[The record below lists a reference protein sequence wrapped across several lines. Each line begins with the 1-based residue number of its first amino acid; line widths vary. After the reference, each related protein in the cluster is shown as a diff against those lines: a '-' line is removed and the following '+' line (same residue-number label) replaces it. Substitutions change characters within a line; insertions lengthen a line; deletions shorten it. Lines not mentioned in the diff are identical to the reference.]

1 MSELYVLQ
9 KMRIHIIWAIASG
22 LLVVILSATVIYQR
36 SSIPHYSEA
45 ETLLPTVAEFGHELA
60 ILNSKQSVTG
70 DDIQKLLSES
80 RFKAIQSYGVVFS
93 EDSQIIVSIRVN
105 KIFSFDITQ
114 DGHSQWNQK

>member
-1 MSELYVLQ
+1 M
-9 KMRIHIIWAIASG
+9 KIHIIWAIASG